1 MKNILVIRTK
11 LLIRT
16 LIKHIIVLIAS
27 TNMENIRDIKK
38 RLSEEDYGN
47 LSKVT
52 GYSTEYIKNC
62 VQCRRNNRLIV
73 MAAQQVLATT
83 QHL

>member
-1 MKNILVIRTK
+1 M
-11 LLIRT
+11 IRT

-38 RLSEEDYGN
+38 RLTEEDYGN

-52 GYSTEYIKNC
+52 GYSREYIKNC
-62 VQCRRNNRLIV
+62 VQFRRNNRLIV
-73 MAAQQVLATT
+73 MAAQEVLAS
-83 QHL
+83 QRL

>member
-1 MKNILVIRTK
+1 M
-11 LLIRT
+11 IRT

-38 RLSEEDYGN
+38 RLTEEDYGN

-52 GYSTEYIKNC
+52 GYSREYIKNC
-62 VQCRRNNRLIV
+62 VQFRRNNRLIV
-73 MAAQQVLATT
+73 MAAQEVLAS
-83 QHL
+83 QSV